1 MSVRT
6 ADKKSD
12 VNKTVQNYVDEYR
25 TLDEKLKFVHLPLC
39 VAELLRF
46 KILKNALETSG
57 LSFTNK
63 VTKPI

>member
-1 MSVRT
+1 M
-6 ADKKSD
+6 
-12 VNKTVQNYVDEYR
+12 QNYVGEYG

-57 LSFTNK
+57 LSYTNK